1 MFNTL
6 FNIKRIQ
13 FNSEF
18 LFNISPA
25 LECKFILLDEILR
38 LWTSI
43 HSLFLFDS
51 ILDKIMYL
59 RLWISM
65 VFLFC
70 QKSNT

>member
-25 LECKFILLDEILR
+25 LEGKFI
-38 LWTSI
+38 
-43 HSLFLFDS
+43 
-51 ILDKIMYL
+51 
-59 RLWISM
+59 
-65 VFLFC
+65 
-70 QKSNT
+70 